1 MSVLPNGFFEGHMR
15 EYDEEGPDMFQVIQ
29 ANNDIKARLAEHA
42 EDLRTGRA
50 AQKAL
55 EHRQAEEKRKQQIV
69 IAGRPA
75 GWGDFA

>member
-1 MSVLPNGFFEGHMR
+1 MSHVLQDFFVGIPKSYEP
-15 EYDEEGPDMFQVIQ
+15 EEPDMSEIIE
-29 ANNDIKARLAEHA
+29 ANSDIKARLAEHV

-69 IAGRPA
+69 IAGRPS

>member
-1 MSVLPNGFFEGHMR
+1 MSVLPSGFYEFEMA
-15 EYDEEGPDMFQVIQ
+15 EYTKEPDMFEVIQ

>member
-1 MSVLPNGFFEGHMR
+1 MSSVPNGFFEGHMA
-15 EYDEEGPDMFQVIQ
+15 EYDEEPNVLGVIK
-29 ANNDIKARLAEHA
+29 ANKDIKARLAEHA

-55 EHRQAEEKRKQQIV
+55 ENRHAEAKRKQQIV